1 MLTITDLSKS
11 YGPKVLLADASLQVN
26 RGDRIGLVGPN
37 GAGKSTLLRIVLEQ
51 IEPDAGIVRFQKG
64 TLLGYLPQESADV
77 GDETVLELATAITEE
92 LKLLRRI
99 IVAESEVPDAHGLSI
114 ENCYQRFDELDGYRL
129 EAKAGKILGGLGF
142 KERDL
147 NRPVAELSGGW
158 IMRAHLARLL
168 VQEPDLLMLDEPTNH
183 LDLPSLRWLQSHL
196 SRFSGG
202 LLLISHDREFLNT
215 VVDSI
220 VDLERRELKRY
231 RGNFDSFLDQKAAE
245 EAQVLAAYSNQQ
257 KEIDRLMSFVN
268 RFRAKNTKARQAQSK
283 LKQIERMDKVQ
294 APVREERSIQF
305 TFPQPARSGQRVIR
319 LQDVA
324 HAYGT
329 LEVYRHLDFEVERGQ
344 RIGLVGPN
352 GAGKTTLLKL
362 LAGVEAIQKGERS
375 LGHNVELGYFSQ
387 HRVENLDPNRSVLSE
402 AFRSGSAVTE
412 THARD
417 VLGCFMFRGD
427 DVFKTVKVLS
437 GGEKSRLAL
446 VKLLLDPP
454 NLLVMDEPTT
464 HLDIDSVE
472 ALVFALQQFEGTLIF
487 VSHDIHLLRSLAEH
501 IVHVEDGTLAHY
513 FGGYDYYRDR
523 VEALEKEEESAAL
536 PVSSPPPGSG
546 ASGVKTSKERRRSEA
561 IERQKKSRQV
571 QVRKAAVEGLER
583 RVIELENRLEELAG
597 ILSDR
602 AVYRDPEQART
613 LRKEETEKKEA
624 LGQVTRDWEVA
635 VEAYTKTV
643 EDAG

>member
-536 PVSSPPPGSG
+536 PLSSPPPGSG